1 MVRNRHTPAVGRP
14 RKTRTP
20 MIRREKWSTP
30 TATQQEKG
38 QRWGTDQGSH
48 EIQKPASVGT
58 VVRSTNQM

>member
-1 MVRNRHTPAVGRP
+1 
-14 RKTRTP
+14 

-30 TATQQEKG
+30 TATQEQNG